1 MGMASIHRDPRFP
14 RGVWYAHYIL
24 ADGRRVCRSTGKRN
38 KVEARIIAEAWQSAE
53 NEAAGGHLTKDRVT
67 EILNETLKRIG
78 STVIRRINVDDWLN
92 DWLASCEGSV
102 KPATLLGYR
111 QAVRDFLAFLG
122 ERRQKLSLGAI
133 TQAEINTF
141 KDSLL
146 KEGRSPSTVNKLIK
160 KYLNTPFE
168 LARKSGKISFNPIHL
183 YKPLKVEPGTK
194 GRFTPEQVAKLLKAC
209 GEDADWRGAILFAY
223 GSGARLQDV
232 ANLRWSNLDTVN
244 GVVQFKQRKSTK
256 GAKATLGLH
265 PDFEEWLST
274 HSHAGDKD
282 GPVFP
287 SLANRTGAG
296 RNGLSKAFE
305 RIMQRAGI
313 QPALIK
319 ERDGAG
325 KGRSV
330 RALSFHSFRHN
341 AASEVFNTEALRE
354 ITRRVTAHA
363 PDGSVDRYIHH
374 DLDVIKAAT
383 QLIPRLPK

>member
-1 MGMASIHRDPRFP
+1 MASIHRDPRFP
-14 RGVWYAHYIL
+14 RGVWYAHYTL
-24 ADGRRVCRSTGKRN
+24 ADGRRCCRSTGKQN
-38 KVEARIIAEAWQSAE
+38 KIEARIIAEAWQSAE

-102 KPATLLGYR
+102 KTATLLGYQ

-133 TQAEINTF
+133 TQAEINAF

-146 KEGRSPSTVNKLIK
+146 EEGRSPSTVNKLIK

-183 YKPLKVEPGTK
+183 YKPLKVESGTK

-209 GEDADWRGAILFAY
+209 GKDEDWRGAILFAY

-232 ANLRWSNLDTVN
+232 ANLRWSHLDTVN
-244 GVVQFKQRKSTK
+244 GIVQFKQRKSTK

-265 PDFEEWLST
+265 P
-274 HSHAGDKD
+274 
-282 GPVFP
+282 
-287 SLANRTGAG
+287 
-296 RNGLSKAFE
+296 
-305 RIMQRAGI
+305 
-313 QPALIK
+313 
-319 ERDGAG
+319 
-325 KGRSV
+325 
-330 RALSFHSFRHN
+330 
-341 AASEVFNTEALRE
+341 
-354 ITRRVTAHA
+354 
-363 PDGSVDRYIHH
+363 
-374 DLDVIKAAT
+374 
-383 QLIPRLPK
+383 